1 MRDYNN
7 MGENVNYVSIFRLL
21 ELFILI
27 FTIIGSYLDIFSVNQ
42 YMNMFIIKKVMVKEI
57 YVYKVRV
64 LYWEEQ

>member
-7 MGENVNYVSIFRLL
+7 IGENVNYVSIFRLL

-57 YVYKVRV
+57 YVYKVKV